1 MPQEI
6 ERKFLVDHDLWRQS
20 DKPPGQLYRQG
31 YLQMDPERTI
41 RVRLTPSGA
50 FLTIKGLTTGATRA
64 EFEYE
69 IPRDEAQELLDH
81 FSVAELS
88 KLRYKVDFEG
98 KTWEVDEFFGDNQG
112 LIVAEIELHSEAET
126 FALPA
131 WVGKEVTEEAR
142 YYNVNLTVEPFNTWK
157 D

>member
-1 MPQEI
+1 
-6 ERKFLVDHDLWRQS
+6 
-20 DKPPGQLYRQG
+20 
-31 YLQMDPERTI
+31 
-41 RVRLTPSGA
+41 
-50 FLTIKGLTTGATRA
+50 LTIKGLTTGATRA

-88 KLRYKVDFEG
+88 KLRYKVVFEG
-98 KTWEVDEFFGDNQG
+98 KTWEVDEFLGDNQG
-112 LIVAEIELHSEAET
+112 LIVAEIELQSEAET

-142 YYNVNLTVEPFNTWK
+142 YYNVNLTVKPFKGWE